1 MASIV
6 EPDQLQQEQEQQ
18 QQTIPTSNTNPITN
32 NQIIHTSK
40 NKKTPQYILDCAKRY
55 RDRHPEKIKEYR
67 EKYKNEK
74 NNKLS
79 ITELELA
86 KLKKQDIITKYMEL
100 ENKYN
105 GLLNCIKQN

>member
-1 MASIV
+1 MA
-6 EPDQLQQEQEQQ
+6 D
-18 QQTIPTSNTNPITN
+18 TNEPITN
-32 NQIIHTSK
+32 TSLEQTTQSTQSILPSK

-79 ITELELA
+79 TTELELS
-86 KLKKQDIITKYMEL
+86 KLKKVEIIAKYKEL
-100 ENKYN
+100 EIKYN
-105 GLLNCIKQN
+105 ELLTCINQQ